1 MQKEHIYVKGWKIK
15 NHEIIDCQTCGFRHL
30 FPIPSSGELEDFY
43 RKKYYREI
51 KPFPYDRV
59 NEEYVART
67 LEGVSKNNDYQK
79 IYQQVQ
85 LLINTNVRRML
96 DIGCGNNL
104 LVKFFQN
111 QGWDAFALEPN
122 QDAVNY
128 LRLFNLQVI
137 SYPVE
142 DIDLTGL
149 YKISFINLQFVLEHI
164 REPYTVLKKLNKIM
178 VPGGII
184 RVVVPNDFSEGQ
196 TAYLENYGEEPH
208 WVNLPDHI
216 NYFTFESLH
225 NLLAKVGFS
234 EVYRTTNFPLEFL
247 LLSGINYYASE
258 EERKKVSPLV
268 RNFED
273 SFRKTGREKLLER
286 YYEALAQLG
295 FGRAIYIYAIK
306 EN

>member
-1 MQKEHIYVKGWKIK
+1 MQEQKQDHLYVNECEIK
-15 NHEIIDCQTCGFRHL
+15 KHRIIFCQTCGFRHF
-30 FPIPSSGELEDFY
+30 FPIPSSSELEDYY

-67 LEGVSKNNDYQK
+67 LEEVSNNNDYQK

-85 LLINTNVRRML
+85 LLINTNIRRML

-111 QGWDAFALEPN
+111 RGWDAFAIEPN

-128 LRLFNLQVI
+128 LRRFNIQVLNC
-137 SYPVE
+137 PVE
-142 DIDLTGL
+142 DIDLTDL
-149 YKISFINLQFVLEHI
+149 CNISFINLQFVLEHI

-184 RVVVPNDFSEGQ
+184 RVVVPNDFSECQ
-196 TAYLENYGEEPH
+196 MAYLENYREEPH

-225 NLLAKVGFS
+225 DLLAKVGFS

-258 EERKKVSPLV
+258 ERERK
-268 RNFED
+268 
-273 SFRKTGREKLLER
+273 
-286 YYEALAQLG
+286 
-295 FGRAIYIYAIK
+295 
-306 EN
+306 